1 MWSKEAIT
9 LMSGKEEEPK
19 REEVE
24 SNSLEELYAKENES
38 TFSEPNE
45 MRGVVEN
52 NSEMTLW
59 GEVQKKLQNEK
70 MTPMFEVDEYI
81 VWLNKELEDNIVK
94 EKKNSKK

>member
-1 MWSKEAIT
+1 
-9 LMSGKEEEPK
+9 
-19 REEVE
+19 
-24 SNSLEELYAKENES
+24 
-38 TFSEPNE
+38 

-52 NSEMTLW
+52 IPEMTLW

-94 EKKNSKK
+94 EKKIQKNDTGRLCAQVVN